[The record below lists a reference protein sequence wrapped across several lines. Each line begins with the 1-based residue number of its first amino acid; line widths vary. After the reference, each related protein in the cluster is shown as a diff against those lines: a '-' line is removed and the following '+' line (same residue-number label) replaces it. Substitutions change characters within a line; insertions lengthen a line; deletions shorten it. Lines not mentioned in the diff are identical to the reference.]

1 MERYRTIVSVS
12 SALEMKAKSR
22 LMKRRRVVVE
32 RKWIESQDFMDG
44 FLSTVIS
51 GRLIIPSAKMGLVS
65 FTRRRIRKVTVRCRF
80 GGTVNLDIQVR
91 RVPSAGT
98 VAFIE
103 FLYPP
108 SKSHLTAIS
117 LELRQ

>member
-1 MERYRTIVSVS
+1 MPY
-12 SALEMKAKSR
+12 KSIS
-22 LMKRRRVVVE
+22 LVVGARNEGKVE
-32 RKWIESQDFMDG
+32 VDEKTTCCCGKEVIESQDFIEG

-51 GRLIIPSAKMGLVS
+51 GRLMIPSAKTGLVS

-80 GGTVNLDIQVR
+80 GGTVNIDIQVR
-91 RVPSAGT
+91 RVPFAGT

-108 SKSHLTAIS
+108 SKFHLTAIS